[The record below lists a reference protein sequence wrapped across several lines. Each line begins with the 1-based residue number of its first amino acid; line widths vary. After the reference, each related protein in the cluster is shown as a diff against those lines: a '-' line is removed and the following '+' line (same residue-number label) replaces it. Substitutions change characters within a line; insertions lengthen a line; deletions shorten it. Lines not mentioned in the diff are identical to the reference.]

1 MGKSLNE
8 KNLKRIIHKVIVS
21 THKDVDSLRNKNKES
36 GMVLDVD
43 DVQYIV
49 DNVAVELKKEA
60 NQTQQTVV
68 DLREIDK
75 AIVDLNREIHP
86 D

>member
-1 MGKSLNE
+1 
-8 KNLKRIIHKVIVS
+8 
-21 THKDVDSLRNKNKES
+21 
-36 GMVLDVD
+36 MVVDVD

-68 DLREIDK
+68 DLRDIDK

-86 D
+86 DQNCFKDHEPIEKVALMLQNDVSAVRQTLDDVGFRE